1 MNRFALELSSKSYPE
16 SLLQSD
22 SPPKMLYGIGELS
35 LLSTPT
41 IGIIGARKATPYGIR
56 ASRLFAEWIAAS
68 GLTVVSGAAIGC
80 DQAAQMAA
88 LEAGG
93 RTIAVLGC
101 GCDVDYPS
109 GSSAMLKVIREKHL
123 VVSERE
129 WGARPARWALRVRNR
144 IIAALSDHLLV
155 VEAGLPSGTFSTVDY
170 KLSGTG
176 MVFVV
181 PGSIFS
187 PSSRGCNRL
196 ISQGAIPL
204 CDVSDLSI
212 YLGLSGSRQRE
223 AETETGTDSSP
234 VHRALLAEPMR
245 PDDIAYELGLDILSV
260 ARILSEME
268 SAGTIYRHH
277 DGRYGLR

>member
-1 MNRFALELSSKSYPE
+1 MELGSESYPE

-22 SPPKMLYGIGELS
+22 SPPRVLYGIGDS
-35 LLSTPT
+35 GLLSTPT

-56 ASRLFAEWIAAS
+56 ASRLFAVWIAAS

-80 DQAAQMAA
+80 DQAGQMAA
-88 LEAGG
+88 LSAGG

-109 GSSAMLKVIREKHL
+109 GSSAMLKTIREKHL

-129 WGARPARWALRVRNR
+129 WGARPTRWALRVRNR

-170 KLSGTG
+170 KLNGTG
-176 MVFVV
+176 LVFVV

-204 CDVSDLSI
+204 CDVSDLGI
-212 YLGLSGSRQRE
+212 HLGLSCSNKFEDTPDRDVE
-223 AETETGTDSSP
+223 LSP

-268 SAGTIYRHH
+268 SVGTIYRHL

>member
-1 MNRFALELSSKSYPE
+1 MNRFAVELGSESYPE
-16 SLLQSD
+16 SLLQSE
-22 SPPKMLYGIGELS
+22 SPPKVLYGMGDRS
-35 LLSTPT
+35 LLSVPT

-88 LEAGG
+88 LDAGG

-144 IIAALSDHLLV
+144 IIAALSHHLLV

-170 KLSGTG
+170 KLNGTG

-204 CDVSDLSI
+204 CDVSDLSMH
-212 YLGLSGSRQRE
+212 LGLSGTTQLKDTAPSM
-223 AETETGTDSSP
+223 TDLSP

-268 SAGTIYRHH
+268 SAGTIYRNN